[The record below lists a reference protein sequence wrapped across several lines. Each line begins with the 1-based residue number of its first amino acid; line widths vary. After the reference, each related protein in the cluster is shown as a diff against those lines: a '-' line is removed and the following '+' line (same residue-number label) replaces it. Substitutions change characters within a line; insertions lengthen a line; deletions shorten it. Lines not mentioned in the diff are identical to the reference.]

1 MKKCIK
7 CGHELADEAVFCHIC
22 GERQVPGESPS
33 VNTQSIADNTR
44 QAVKEEKSVL
54 SGCFSACLKII
65 IAGFCVLVLYII
77 ASSVFTYSKM
87 EREFSQTTVTKEL
100 PAKTVPKR
108 TSLEWS
114 KKSRTSIGKR
124 AEAVNYCKNLNENG
138 YSDWRL
144 PTISEL
150 RTLIEHC
157 PGTQTGG
164 KCSVTD
170 NCLSYEDCRNAP
182 CRGCYASS
190 NGDYSRFGDTEHLW
204 SSSVQS
210 GNSDEAWYVWFY
222 DGEVNY
228 GSMYVNGVGSYGSVR
243 CVR

>member
-77 ASSVFTYSKM
+77 VSSVFTYSKM
-87 EREFSQTTVTKEL
+87 ERDFSQTTVTKEL

-114 KKSRTSIGKR
+114 KKSRKSMKWS
-124 AEAVNYCKNLNENG
+124 EAVNYCKNLNENG
-138 YSDWRL
+138 YSDWHL

-157 PGTQTGG
+157 HGTQTGG

-170 NCLSYEDCRNAP
+170 NCLSYEDCKNAP
-182 CRGCYASS
+182 CQGCYGSS
-190 NGDYSRFGDTEHLW
+190 NGDHSRFGDTEWLW

-210 GNSDEAWYVWFY
+210 DDSGSAWSVGFY
-222 DGEVNY
+222 DGY
-228 GSMYVNGVGSYGSVR
+228 VGSPYKKNDFYVR